1 MKELFEEF
9 KARKEDLRELETEI
23 KKASDKFTNIESIN
37 EFRIKFLGKKGIIS
51 LEMKELASL
60 SGDERKQ
67 HAEKLN
73 KIKDSVLEIIASK
86 TEELNSKE
94 LEKKLNSET
103 LDITLSTSKSYG
115 TIHPISQVIEE
126 VITIFGDLDFFVAEG
141 PEVETDYNNF
151 TALNTSEHHPARQM
165 HDTFYVETETDGM
178 PNVLRTHT
186 SPVQIRSMLKQK
198 PPIRLIAPGKTFRC
212 DNDQTHSPMFH
223 QVEGLVIDQES
234 NMSHLKGCLEI
245 FLKTFFETDKLNMR
259 FRPSHFPF
267 TEPSAEVDIGYTKK
281 GNQLIIGEGE
291 DWLEILGCGMVHPN
305 VLENVNIN
313 SNEYQGYAFG
323 MGIERLAMLKY
334 GISDLRTFFD
344 SDLRWNKH
352 YGFSPLNIPSIIGDL
367 S

>member
-1 MKELFEEF
+1 MKDF
-9 KARKEDLRELETEI
+9 RELETEI

-223 QVEGLVIDQES
+223 QVEGLVIDKES

-281 GNQLIIGEGE
+281 GNQLIIGEGD

>member
-1 MKELFEEF
+1 MKDF
-9 KARKEDLRELETEI
+9 RELETEI

-60 SGDERKQ
+60 SDDERKQ

>member
-1 MKELFEEF
+1 M
-9 KARKEDLRELETEI
+9 
-23 KKASDKFTNIESIN
+23 SD
-37 EFRIKFLGKKGIIS
+37 
-51 LEMKELASL
+51 
-60 SGDERKQ
+60 
-67 HAEKLN
+67 
-73 KIKDSVLEIIASK
+73 
-86 TEELNSKE
+86 
-94 LEKKLNSET
+94 
-103 LDITLSTSKSYG
+103 
-115 TIHPISQVIEE
+115 
-126 VITIFGDLDFFVAEG
+126 FGVF
-141 PEVETDYNNF
+141 P
-151 TALNTSEHHPARQM
+151 
-165 HDTFYVETETDGM
+165 
-178 PNVLRTHT
+178 
-186 SPVQIRSMLKQK
+186 
-198 PPIRLIAPGKTFRC
+198 APGKANFL
-212 DNDQTHSPMFH
+212 HSRHFH
-223 QVEGLVIDQES
+223 PWEENFQKVWFE
-234 NMSHLKGCLEI
+234 NF

>member
-1 MKELFEEF
+1 MKDF
-9 KARKEDLRELETEI
+9 RELETEI

-51 LEMKELASL
+51 LKMKELASL

>member
-1 MKELFEEF
+1 MKDF
-9 KARKEDLRELETEI
+9 RELETEI

-73 KIKDSVLEIIASK
+73 NIKDSVLEIIASK
-86 TEELNSKE
+86 TEELNSEE

>member
-1 MKELFEEF
+1 MKDF
-9 KARKEDLRELETEI
+9 RELETEI

-67 HAEKLN
+67 QAEKLN

-86 TEELNSKE
+86 TEELNSEE

-103 LDITLSTSKSYG
+103 LDITLSTSRSYG

-305 VLENVNIN
+305 VLENVKIN

>member
-1 MKELFEEF
+1 MKDF
-9 KARKEDLRELETEI
+9 RELETEI

-86 TEELNSKE
+86 TEELNSEE

-103 LDITLSTSKSYG
+103 LDITLSTSKAYG

>member
-1 MKELFEEF
+1 MKDF
-9 KARKEDLRELETEI
+9 RELETEI

-51 LEMKELASL
+51 LKMKELASL

-86 TEELNSKE
+86 TEELNSEE

>member
-1 MKELFEEF
+1 MKDF
-9 KARKEDLRELETEI
+9 RELETEI

-73 KIKDSVLEIIASK
+73 KIKDSVLEIIATK
-86 TEELNSKE
+86 TEELNSEE

-103 LDITLSTSKSYG
+103 LDITLSTLKSYG

-151 TALNTSEHHPARQM
+151 TALNTSEYHPARQM

-352 YGFSPLNIPSIIGDL
+352 YGFSPMNIPSIIGDL

>member
-1 MKELFEEF
+1 MKDF
-9 KARKEDLRELETEI
+9 RELETEI

-37 EFRIKFLGKKGIIS
+37 EFRIKFLGKKGFIS
-51 LEMKELASL
+51 LEMKELANL

-67 HAEKLN
+67 YAEKLN
-73 KIKDSVLEIIASK
+73 KIKDSVLEIIASR
-86 TEELNSKE
+86 TEELNSEE

>member
-1 MKELFEEF
+1 MKDF
-9 KARKEDLRELETEI
+9 RELETEI

-60 SGDERKQ
+60 AGDERKR

-73 KIKDSVLEIIASK
+73 KIKDTVLEIIASK
-86 TEELNSKE
+86 TEELNSEE

-291 DWLEILGCGMVHPN
+291 NWLEILGCGMVHPN

>member
-1 MKELFEEF
+1 MKDF
-9 KARKEDLRELETEI
+9 RELENEI

>member
-1 MKELFEEF
+1 
-9 KARKEDLRELETEI
+9 
-23 KKASDKFTNIESIN
+23 
-37 EFRIKFLGKKGIIS
+37 
-51 LEMKELASL
+51 MKELASL

-67 HAEKLN
+67 NAEKLN

-86 TEELNSKE
+86 TEELNSEE

>member
-1 MKELFEEF
+1 MKDF
-9 KARKEDLRELETEI
+9 RELETEI

-86 TEELNSKE
+86 TEELNSEE

-103 LDITLSTSKSYG
+103 LDITLSTSKAYG

-126 VITIFGDLDFFVAEG
+126 VTTIFGDLDFFVAEG

>member
-1 MKELFEEF
+1 MKDF
-9 KARKEDLRELETEI
+9 RELEIEI

-73 KIKDSVLEIIASK
+73 KIKDTVLEIIASK

-281 GNQLIIGEGE
+281 GNQLIIGEGK

>member
-1 MKELFEEF
+1 MKDF
-9 KARKEDLRELETEI
+9 RELETEI

-73 KIKDSVLEIIASK
+73 KIKDSVLKIIESK
-86 TEELNSKE
+86 TEELNSEE

>member
-1 MKELFEEF
+1 MKDF
-9 KARKEDLRELETEI
+9 RELETEI

-51 LEMKELASL
+51 LQMKELASL

-73 KIKDSVLEIIASK
+73 KIKDTVLEIIASK
-86 TEELNSKE
+86 TEELNSEE

-165 HDTFYVETETDGM
+165 HDTFDVETETDGM

>member
-1 MKELFEEF
+1 MKDF
-9 KARKEDLRELETEI
+9 RELETEI

-103 LDITLSTSKSYG
+103 LDITLSTSRSYG

>member
-1 MKELFEEF
+1 MKDF
-9 KARKEDLRELETEI
+9 RELETEI

-73 KIKDSVLEIIASK
+73 KIKDTVLEIIASK
-86 TEELNSKE
+86 TEELNSEE

-334 GISDLRTFFD
+334 GITDLRTFFD

>member
-1 MKELFEEF
+1 MKDF
-9 KARKEDLRELETEI
+9 RDLETEI

-51 LEMKELASL
+51 LEMIELASL

-86 TEELNSKE
+86 TEELNSEE

>member
-1 MKELFEEF
+1 MKDF
-9 KARKEDLRELETEI
+9 RELETEI

-73 KIKDSVLEIIASK
+73 KIKDNVLEIIASK
-86 TEELNSKE
+86 TEELNSDE

>member
-1 MKELFEEF
+1 MKDF
-9 KARKEDLRELETEI
+9 RELETEI

-73 KIKDSVLEIIASK
+73 KIKDSVLEIITSK
-86 TEELNSKE
+86 TEELNSEE

-126 VITIFGDLDFFVAEG
+126 VIAIFGDLDFFVAEG

-267 TEPSAEVDIGYTKK
+267 TEPSAEVDIGYTKR

>member
-1 MKELFEEF
+1 MKDF
-9 KARKEDLRELETEI
+9 RELETEI

-67 HAEKLN
+67 YAEKLN

-86 TEELNSKE
+86 TEELNSEE

-305 VLENVNIN
+305 VLENVKIN

>member
-1 MKELFEEF
+1 MKDF
-9 KARKEDLRELETEI
+9 RELETEI

-73 KIKDSVLEIIASK
+73 KIKDSVLEIIDLK
-86 TEELNSKE
+86 TEELNNEE
-94 LEKKLNSET
+94 LEKKLNTET

>member
-1 MKELFEEF
+1 MKDF
-9 KARKEDLRELETEI
+9 RELETEI

-73 KIKDSVLEIIASK
+73 KIKDTVLEIIASK
-86 TEELNSKE
+86 TEELNSEE

-267 TEPSAEVDIGYTKK
+267 TEPSAEVDIGYTRK

-313 SNEYQGYAFG
+313 SNEFQGYAFG

>member
-1 MKELFEEF
+1 MKDF
-9 KARKEDLRELETEI
+9 RKLETEI

-67 HAEKLN
+67 YAEKLN

-86 TEELNSKE
+86 TEELNSEE

>member
-1 MKELFEEF
+1 MKDF
-9 KARKEDLRELETEI
+9 RELETEI
-23 KKASDKFTNIESIN
+23 KEASDKFTNIESIN

-267 TEPSAEVDIGYTKK
+267 TEPSAEVDIGYTKR

>member
-1 MKELFEEF
+1 MKDF
-9 KARKEDLRELETEI
+9 RELETEI

-73 KIKDSVLEIIASK
+73 KIKDSVLQIIASK
-86 TEELNSKE
+86 TEELNSEE

>member
-1 MKELFEEF
+1 MKDF
-9 KARKEDLRELETEI
+9 RELETEI
-23 KKASDKFTNIESIN
+23 KKASDKFTDIESIN

-67 HAEKLN
+67 NAEKLN

-86 TEELNSKE
+86 TEELNSEE

>member
-1 MKELFEEF
+1 MKDF
-9 KARKEDLRELETEI
+9 RELETEI

-51 LEMKELASL
+51 LEMKELATL

-67 HAEKLN
+67 QAEKLN

-305 VLENVNIN
+305 VLENVKIN

>member
-1 MKELFEEF
+1 MKDF
-9 KARKEDLRELETEI
+9 RELETEI

-305 VLENVNIN
+305 VLENVKIN

>member
-1 MKELFEEF
+1 MKDF
-9 KARKEDLRELETEI
+9 RELETEI
-23 KKASDKFTNIESIN
+23 KKASDKITNIESIN

-86 TEELNSKE
+86 TEELNSEE

>member
-1 MKELFEEF
+1 MK
-9 KARKEDLRELETEI
+9 DLRELETEI

-67 HAEKLN
+67 YAEKLN

-186 SPVQIRSMLKQK
+186 SPIQIRSMLKQK

>member
-1 MKELFEEF
+1 MKDF
-9 KARKEDLRELETEI
+9 RELETEI

-73 KIKDSVLEIIASK
+73 KIKDTVLEIIASK
-86 TEELNSKE
+86 TEELNSEE

-126 VITIFGDLDFFVAEG
+126 VITIFGDLNFFVAEG

-281 GNQLIIGEGE
+281 GNQIIIGEGE

>member
-1 MKELFEEF
+1 MKDF
-9 KARKEDLRELETEI
+9 RELETEI

-73 KIKDSVLEIIASK
+73 KIKDSVLEIIVSK
-86 TEELNSKE
+86 TEELNSEE
-94 LEKKLNSET
+94 LENKINSET

>member
-1 MKELFEEF
+1 MKDF
-9 KARKEDLRELETEI
+9 RELETEI

-73 KIKDSVLEIIASK
+73 KIKDTVLEIIASK
-86 TEELNSKE
+86 TEELNSDE

-223 QVEGLVIDQES
+223 QVEGLVIDKES

>member
-1 MKELFEEF
+1 MKDF
-9 KARKEDLRELETEI
+9 RELETEI

-73 KIKDSVLEIIASK
+73 KIKDTVLEIIASK
-86 TEELNSKE
+86 TEELNSEE

-267 TEPSAEVDIGYTKK
+267 TEPSAEVDIGYTEK

>member
-1 MKELFEEF
+1 MKDF
-9 KARKEDLRELETEI
+9 RELETEI

-234 NMSHLKGCLEI
+234 NMSPLKGCLEI